1 MKYMIKMFSRI
12 NFKKFNKII
21 NESSKKSGKSKIYI
35 FFDMI
40 GCFFK
45 YQAGYA
51 DYIFFEMYNLS
62 KKERKTILTRGK
74 NNSYVKRLNPKEYWE
89 YIDNKAL
96 FNEKFKDFLNREYMV
111 LNSDNYIEFKDFIKK
126 HKEIIIKPLDA
137 TCGVGVEK
145 VVINDKT
152 DSSKLYKKLLDNKQ
166 ILIEEVAK
174 QHKDMNKLHPNSIN
188 TIRVVTIH
196 NKYDVTTVVAAVCR
210 MGTAGRVVDNFHNG
224 GICAPLDAK
233 KGIIND
239 RAVDKQGNFY
249 DTHPT
254 TKTKLIGYQI
264 PKWDKIV
271 KLVTEASK
279 KIPELGLI
287 GWDVCVGPDKP
298 CLIEANQYPAYDLY
312 KMIKIPNSVGIIPV
326 FEDALNKRK

>member
-1 MKYMIKMFSRI
+1 MNYMIKMLSKI
-12 NFKKFNKII
+12 NLKKFNNII
-21 NESSKKSGKSKIYI
+21 KEANKKSGKSKIYI

-40 GCFFK
+40 NCFIK

-51 DYIFFEMYNLS
+51 DYIFFEMYNLN

-74 NNSYVKRLNPKEYWE
+74 NNSYVKKLNPKEYWK

-96 FNEKFKDFLNREYMV
+96 FNDKFKKFLNRDYLV
-111 LNSDNYIEFKDFIKK
+111 LNNNNYNDFKNFITK
-126 HKEIIIKPLDA
+126 HKEIIVKPIDA

-145 VVINDKT
+145 IKIDEKT
-152 DSSKLYKKLLDNKQ
+152 NKDKLYKKLIENNQL
-166 ILIEEVAK
+166 LVEEVAE

-188 TIRVVTIH
+188 TIRIVTIH
-196 NKYDVTTVVAAVCR
+196 NKYNVTTIVAAVCR
-210 MGTAGRVVDNFHNG
+210 MGTEGRVVDNFHNG
-224 GICAPLDAK
+224 GICAPLDSE

-239 RAVDKQGNFY
+239 KAVDKQGNFY

-254 TKTKLIGYQI
+254 TKTKLINYQI
-264 PKWDKIV
+264 PEWNKIK

-279 KIPELGLI
+279 EIPELGLI

-312 KMIKIPNSVGIIPV
+312 KMIKIPNSVGIIPI
-326 FEDALNKRK
+326 FEKALNKRK